1 MKIGTAPEYGQSR
14 FHLYCR
20 LKSRCASEL
29 EAVLERGRLVE
40 HEMFRS
46 GILVLEEVTY
56 ALELHSDSA
65 VVLKKGRLCISFR
78 NYERIWVQIALVV
91 LSLRNRAHLSL
102 GEQFVIQ
109 TQLNFLGMLYRHPV
123 DCTLY

>member
-1 MKIGTAPEYGQSR
+1 M
-14 FHLYCR
+14 
-20 LKSRCASEL
+20 
-29 EAVLERGRLVE
+29 V
-40 HEMFRS
+40 EMFRS

-56 ALELHSDSA
+56 ALELHCNAA

-78 NYERIWVQIALVV
+78 NYERIRIQIALVV
-91 LSLRNRAHLSL
+91 LSLRNRTHLSL
-102 GEQFVIQ
+102 CEQLVIQ